1 MLIYSNAKI
10 NIGLNIVEK
19 RNDGFHNIETV
30 FFPIGIRDAIEIADS
45 KSEAPYTFSASGI
58 PINIDAKD
66 NIVVKAY
73 ELIKAKYDFPSQDIH
88 LHKNTPFGAGLGG
101 GSANAA
107 FMIKLLN
114 KKFKLGMSTGEMEGE
129 VKKLGSDCAF
139 FIKNKPAFAIEKG
152 DKMNSIDVD
161 LSGYHIL
168 LIKPDVNI
176 STPEAY
182 AKIKPHK
189 PEKSLEELIKQPI
202 ETWRTTITND
212 FEDSIFPKHPQ
223 LAKIKNELYEQ
234 GAIYAAMSG
243 SGSSMFGLFKD
254 EPNILPQWEK
264 HFCWKE
270 QF

>member
-30 FFPIGIRDAIEIADS
+30 FFPIGMRDAIEIANS
-45 KSEAPYTFSASGI
+45 KSEAPYTLSASGI

-73 ELIKAKYDFPSQDIH
+73 ELIRAKYDFPTQDIH
-88 LHKNTPFGAGLGG
+88 LHKSIPFGAGLGG

-107 FMIKLLN
+107 FIIKLLN
-114 KKFKLGMSTGEMEGE
+114 QKFNLGMSSEEMENE

-139 FIKNKPAFAIEKG
+139 FIKNEPAFAIEKG
-152 DKMNSIDVD
+152 DKMNSIDLD

-168 LIKPDVNI
+168 LIKPDVHI

-182 AKIKPHK
+182 ANIKPHK
-189 PEKSLEELIKQPI
+189 PEKSLKELIKQPI
-202 ETWRTTITND
+202 ETWRATVKND
-212 FEDSIFPKHPQ
+212 FEDSIFPIHPQ

-254 EPNILPQWEK
+254 EPNISPQWRK

>member
-1 MLIYSNAKI
+1 MLTYSNAKI

-19 RNDGFHNIETV
+19 RDDGFHNIETV
-30 FFPIGIRDAIEIADS
+30 FFPINMRDAIEIADS
-45 KSEAPYTFSASGI
+45 KENSPYTFSASGI

-73 ELIKAKYDFPSQDIH
+73 ELIRAKYSFPAQDIH
-88 LHKNTPFGAGLGG
+88 LHKNIPFGAGLGG

-107 FMIKLLN
+107 YMIKLLN
-114 KKFKLGMSTGEMEGE
+114 QKFNIGMSTEEMEGE

-152 DKMNSIDVD
+152 DKMNSIDLD

-168 LIKPDVNI
+168 LIKPDVHI

-182 AKIKPHK
+182 ANIKPYK
-189 PEKSLEELIKQPI
+189 PETSLKELIKQPI
-202 ETWRTTITND
+202 ENWKSIIKND
-212 FEDSIFPKHPQ
+212 FEDSIFPKHPL
-223 LAKIKNELYEQ
+223 LAEIKNELYDQ

-254 EPNILPQWEK
+254 EPNILPQWK
-264 HFCWKE
+264 KYFCWKE

>member
-30 FFPIGIRDAIEIADS
+30 FFPIDMRDAIEIADS
-45 KSEAPYTFSASGI
+45 KSDAPYTFSASGI

-73 ELIKAKYDFPSQDIH
+73 ELIRAKYTFPSQNIH
-88 LHKNTPFGAGLGG
+88 LHKSIPFGAGLGG

-107 FMIKLLN
+107 YMIKLLN
-114 KKFKLGMSTGEMEGE
+114 KKFNLGMSTEEMKDE
-129 VKKLGSDCAF
+129 VKTLGSDCAF
-139 FIKNKPAFAIEKG
+139 FIENKPAFAIEKG
-152 DKMNSIDVD
+152 ENLNTIDLN

-168 LIKPDVNI
+168 LIKPNIHI
-176 STPEAY
+176 STAEAY
-182 AKIKPHK
+182 ANIKPHK
-189 PEKSLEELIKQPI
+189 PEISLKELIEQPI
-202 ETWRTTITND
+202 ETWRTSIKND
-212 FEDSIFPKHPQ
+212 FEDSIFPKHP
-223 LAKIKNELYEQ
+223 LLKEIKEELYEQ

-243 SGSSMFGLFKD
+243 SGSSMFGLFKN

-264 HFCWKE
+264 HFCWKQ

>member
-1 MLIYSNAKI
+1 MLTYSNAKI

-30 FFPIGIRDAIEIADS
+30 FFPIGMQDAIEIADS
-45 KSEAPYTFSASGI
+45 KSEASYTFTTSGI

-88 LHKNTPFGAGLGG
+88 LHKNIPFGAGLGG
-101 GSANAA
+101 GSANSA

-114 KKFKLGMSTGEMEGE
+114 QKFNLGMSTKEMEDE

-139 FIKNKPAFAIEKG
+139 FIENKPAFAIEKG
-152 DKMNSIDVD
+152 DKLSSIDLN

-168 LIKPDVNI
+168 LIKPDVHI

-182 AKIKPHK
+182 ANIKPHQPK
-189 PEKSLEELIKQPI
+189 TSLKELIKQPI
-202 ETWRTTITND
+202 ETWKATIKND
-212 FEDSIFPKHPQ
+212 FEDSIFPKQPL
-223 LAKIKNELYEQ
+223 LAEIKNELYEQ
-234 GAIYAAMSG
+234 GATYAAMSG
-243 SGSSMFGLFKD
+243 SGSSMFGLFKS

>member
-1 MLIYSNAKI
+1 MLTYSNAKI

-19 RNDGFHNIETV
+19 RNDGFHNIETI
-30 FFPIGIRDAIEIADS
+30 FFPIGMRDAIEIADS
-45 KSEAPYTFSASGI
+45 KKDTLYTFSVSGI

-73 ELIKAKYDFPSQDIH
+73 KLIRSKYKFPAQDIH
-88 LHKNTPFGAGLGG
+88 LHKTIPFGAGLGG

-107 FMIKLLN
+107 YMIKLLN
-114 KKFKLGMSTGEMEGE
+114 NKFNLGMSNEEMESE

-139 FIKNKPAFAIEKG
+139 FIKNEAAFAIGKG
-152 DKMNSIDVD
+152 DQLSSIDLN
-161 LSGYHIL
+161 LSCYHIL
-168 LIKPDVNI
+168 LIKPDIHI

-182 AKIKPHK
+182 ANIHPHK
-189 PEKSLEELIKQPI
+189 PEISLRELIKQPI
-202 ETWRTTITND
+202 ETWKETIKND
-212 FEDSIFPKHPQ
+212 FEESIFPKYPL
-223 LAKIKNELYEQ
+223 LAKIKEELYEE

-243 SGSSMFGLFKD
+243 SGSSMFGLFKN
-254 EPNILPQWEK
+254 EPQILAQWEK